1 MERIVYADHSAT
13 TFVKDEVLR
22 EMLPYFTR
30 NFGNAS
36 SGYSIGRNARLA
48 IDNSRCK
55 VATAIGA
62 RSDEIYFTSG
72 GSEADNMIISGIA
85 RANKNRGK
93 HIITTKIEHMAIINT
108 CKNLEKEGFDIT
120 YLDVDEGGIINLNQ
134 LINSIREDTILISV
148 MFANN
153 EIGTIEP
160 IEQIGK
166 IAKEN
171 NILFHTDAVQ
181 AIGNVEIDVHKLNID
196 ALSLS
201 AHKFYGPKGIGAAY
215 IKRDINFDNLIFG
228 GHQEKSKRAGTENVP
243 AIVGLGKAIEIST
256 SNIKRYNEKL
266 LNYRNYFIT
275 KLQNNLDGIKVN
287 GTMINRLP
295 GNANIL
301 INGIDSETMLVMLDM
316 QGICASSGS
325 ACNTSSLTPSHV
337 LSAIGLTKEQ
347 ANSSIR
353 FTFGDA
359 NSFSDID
366 YIANNLI
373 MIIKKLRSESSRGY
387 NINRY
392 NFNI

>member
-36 SGYSIGRNARLA
+36 SGYSIGRNA
-48 IDNSRCK
+48 RCK

-215 IKRDINFDNLIFG
+215 IKRDINFHNLIFG

-256 SNIKRYNEKL
+256 SNIQRYNEKL

-295 GNANIL
+295 GNVNIC
-301 INGIDSETMLVMLDM
+301 INGIDSQTMLAMLDM
-316 QGICASSGS
+316 YGICASSGS

-337 LSAIGLTKEQ
+337 LLAIGLTKEQ
-347 ANSSIR
+347 ANGSIR

-359 NSFSDID
+359 NSFLDID
-366 YIANNLI
+366 YIANTLI
-373 MIIKKLRSESSRGY
+373 MIIKKLR
-387 NINRY
+387 IKNRTKITY
-392 NFNI
+392 MDI

>member
-36 SGYSIGRNARLA
+36 SGYSIGRNTRLA
-48 IDNSRCK
+48 IDNARCK

-215 IKRDINFDNLIFG
+215 IKRDIDFHNLIFG

-256 SNIKRYNEKL
+256 SNIQRYNEKL

-295 GNANIL
+295 GNVNIC
-301 INGIDSETMLVMLDM
+301 INGIDSQTMLAMLDM
-316 QGICASSGS
+316 YGICASSGS

-347 ANSSIR
+347 VNGSIR

-359 NSFSDID
+359 NSFLDID
-366 YIANNLI
+366 YIANTLI
-373 MIIKKLRSESSRGY
+373 MIIKKLRMK
-387 NINRY
+387 NRTKITY
-392 NFNI
+392 MDI

>member
-48 IDNSRCK
+48 IDNARCK

-85 RANKNRGK
+85 RANKNRDK

-215 IKRDINFDNLIFG
+215 IKRDIDFHNLIFG

-256 SNIKRYNEKL
+256 SNIQRYNEKL

-295 GNANIL
+295 GNVNIC
-301 INGIDSETMLVMLDM
+301 INGIDSQTMLAMLDM
-316 QGICASSGS
+316 YGICASSGS

-359 NSFSDID
+359 NSFLDID
-366 YIANNLI
+366 YIANTLI
-373 MIIKKLRSESSRGY
+373 MIIKKLRMK
-387 NINRY
+387 NRTKITY
-392 NFNI
+392 MDI

>member
-36 SGYSIGRNARLA
+36 SGYSIGRNAKAA
-48 IDNSRCK
+48 IDNARCK

-134 LINSIREDTILISV
+134 LISSIREDTILISV

-215 IKRDINFDNLIFG
+215 IKRDINFHNLIFG

-295 GNANIL
+295 GNVNIC
-301 INGIDSETMLVMLDM
+301 INGIDSQTMLAMLDM
-316 QGICASSGS
+316 YGICASSGS

-347 ANSSIR
+347 ANGSIR

-359 NSFSDID
+359 NSFLDID
-366 YIANNLI
+366 YIANTLI
-373 MIIKKLRSESSRGY
+373 MIIKKLRMK
-387 NINRY
+387 NRTKITY
-392 NFNI
+392 MDI